1 MSVASNYRLF
11 VRWDRVKTLV
21 YLTLISLLS
30 VVSVVLYWQV
40 NQKSSV
46 SVALKVDDQQYIAT
60 GKRFIEFLYSLNAAT
75 IVEDSHMLT
84 RMIHEDSQDKK
95 NEHIQ
100 YMIDKQIVKKTQ
112 AAGLRSRINWERSSY
127 EIKQR
132 AEGARIIEYTG
143 IYEYKTAAMNDYQV
157 KPFSIEI
164 GLREDK
170 VGEATPYGIAVYGWD
185 NKSLKQGG
193 AS

>member
-1 MSVASNYRLF
+1 MSGAADYQLF
-11 VRWDRVKTLV
+11 VRWDRVKSLV
-21 YLTLISLLS
+21 YLLLILVLG
-30 VVSVVLYWQV
+30 VTTVVLYCQV
-40 NQKSSV
+40 GQQSHDSV
-46 SVALKVDDQQYIAT
+46 RLKVDDQQYIAT

-84 RMIHEDSQDKK
+84 RMIHEDSEDKK

-100 YMIDKQIVKKTQ
+100 YMIEQQIVKKTQ

-132 AEGARIIEYTG
+132 AEGARIIEYRG
-143 IYEYKTAAMNDYQV
+143 IYEYKTAAMNDYQL
-157 KPFSIEI
+157 KPFSIEV

-170 VGEATPYGIAVYGWD
+170 AGEATPYGIAVYGWE
-185 NKSLKQGG
+185 NKSRQQGG
-193 AS
+193 DS